1 MVRTGFGHQDSNI
14 ARNNGKNETRWTKR
28 FMGKALFAEV
38 QVVTLVS
45 WSKGVYARPERPVL
59 I

>member
-1 MVRTGFGHQDSNI
+1 
-14 ARNNGKNETRWTKR
+14 
-28 FMGKALFAEV
+28 MGKALFAEV